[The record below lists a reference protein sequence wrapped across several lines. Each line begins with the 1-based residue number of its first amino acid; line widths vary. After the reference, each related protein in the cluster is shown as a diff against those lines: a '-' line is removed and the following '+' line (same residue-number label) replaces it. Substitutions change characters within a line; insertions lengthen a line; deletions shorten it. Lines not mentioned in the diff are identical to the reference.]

1 IPISGL
7 TCPVEENL
15 MQVFGD
21 KQLAQEVMA
30 FLQEWDNAVAR
41 LEIQDIVQLCRPEIR
56 LVDVSTE
63 IKGIDTYQ
71 ALWLQ
76 YRPVIPEGIGMER
89 EDINILVSTDLALVD
104 GYVRVNYA
112 VIEPIFQFGLCR
124 VSMFLSKQQGRWQLL
139 HQHTSVP
146 VQLETRKMRRIKS
159 VS

>member
-1 IPISGL
+1 
-7 TCPVEENL
+7 

-21 KQLAQEVMA
+21 EKLAREVMA
-30 FLQEWDNAVAR
+30 FLQEWDNAIAK

-56 LVDVSTE
+56 LVDVSME
-63 IKGIDTYQ
+63 VKGVEAYQ
-71 ALWLQ
+71 ALWQQ
-76 YRPVIPEGIGMER
+76 YRSFMPEGIRIER
-89 EDINILVSTDLALVD
+89 QDLNIHVTSELAVVD

-112 VIEPIFQFGLCR
+112 VIEPIFQLGWCR
-124 VSMFLSKQQGRWQLL
+124 VSMCLSKQQGKWQLL